1 MIDFGLMWDLFIVL
15 KTKSSKTK
23 IHKEVLKGYIVFFTV
38 NTYVSLQVGVASLK
52 IKIYKIQTI
61 RQARA
66 KS

>member
-1 MIDFGLMWDLFIVL
+1 MIDFGLMWDLFTVL

-52 IKIYKIQTI
+52 
-61 RQARA
+61 
-66 KS
+66 